1 MTFGSSSV
9 MGGCVSTGS
18 VFLRGELAH
27 RSPRA
32 LDGVDRYGAYRV
44 ALRVGRFI
52 ANAAGAGL
60 VAVGLVPDFPAE
72 ARWLPTAG
80 HVGRECGRDD
90 APGRGA
96 AAPRKRSE
104 PPSWVRIA
112 RGSERRALGRL
123 ARR

>member
-72 ARWLPTAG
+72 ARFRAEVLKLDLE
-80 HVGRECGRDD
+80 R
-90 APGRGA
+90 APGCRVVIRDSA
-96 AAPRKRSE
+96 VAVE
-104 PPSWVRIA
+104 
-112 RGSERRALGRL
+112 
-123 ARR
+123 

>member
-1 MTFGSSSV
+1 MTLGSSSV
-9 MGGCVSTGS
+9 MGGCESTGS

-44 ALRVGRFI
+44 ARVGRFI

-72 ARWLPTAG
+72 ARFRAEVLKLDLE
-80 HVGRECGRDD
+80 R
-90 APGRGA
+90 APGCRVVIRDSA
-96 AAPRKRSE
+96 VAVE
-104 PPSWVRIA
+104 
-112 RGSERRALGRL
+112 
-123 ARR
+123 